1 MISLP
6 TKINYSTYQT
16 FILWLL
22 IVSGPLKSMFTYFYL
37 DFNFTLF
44 AFILATVDILVGIT
58 FRRHEILLTKESMFS
73 LLMLFCIFAI
83 TAISLIYTESEF
95 YAYEK
100 SAIFT
105 VNILFFIYPL
115 FITSIDLEKLYK
127 WLLWIFLPVAI
138 MFVLARF
145 LYFSDLNA
153 DKSLIRYEF
162 YLIRQHY
169 LGLST
174 TTAALVLLLVY
185 LKKPLIYTIVALLT
199 LIGLGGR
206 GAFLFLIFTLFIW
219 KFDQIINFGASFK
232 IRKKH
237 LTFSIISIGALA
249 VSIYYF
255 FDKIFAV
262 IKFGLLRFKTL
273 LDPSA
278 DRSTRGRIER
288 LEYTFDSII
297 AAPWKFVFGE
307 GIGSFG
313 ILYTGVDGR
322 EYPHNIYLEVLFEL
336 GLAGLIPFIFFTI
349 VPFWY
354 KRNAFYMALMLYFFL
369 NALKSGDLTS
379 IWILFLT
386 YGLVVFNPKIKT

>member
-1 MISLP
+1 
-6 TKINYSTYQT
+6 
-16 FILWLL
+16 
-22 IVSGPLKSMFTYFYL
+22 
-37 DFNFTLF
+37 
-44 AFILATVDILVGIT
+44 
-58 FRRHEILLTKESMFS
+58 MFS
-73 LLMLFCIFAI
+73 LLMLFCISAI
-83 TAISLIYTESEF
+83 IAISLIYTESEQ

-105 VNILFFIYPL
+105 VNILYFIYPL
-115 FITSIDLEKLYK
+115 FITSIDLEKLCK
-127 WLLWIFLPVAI
+127 WLLWIFLPIAI
-138 MFVLARF
+138 LFVIAKF

-153 DKSLIRYEF
+153 DHTLIRYEF
-162 YLIRQHY
+162 YLIRRHY

-185 LKKPLIYTIVALLT
+185 LKKPLIYTIIALITML
-199 LIGLGGR
+199 GLGGR
-206 GAFLFLIFTLFIW
+206 GAFIFLIFTLFVW
-219 KFDQIINFGASFK
+219 KLNRIIDFGVSFK
-232 IRKKH
+232 IKKKH
-237 LTFSIISIGALA
+237 LIFSIFSLSAFA
-249 VSIYYF
+249 VFIYYF
-255 FDKIFAV
+255 FDKIVAV
-262 IKFGLLRFKTL
+262 INFGLLRFKTL
-273 LDPSA
+273 LDPAA

-288 LEYTFDSII
+288 LEYTFDSILG
-297 AAPWKFVFGE
+297 APWKFVFGE

-336 GLAGLIPFIFFTI
+336 GVIGLIPFLFFTI

-354 KRNAFYMALMLYFFL
+354 RRNAFYMALMLYFFL

>member
-1 MISLP
+1 MR
-6 TKINYSTYQT
+6 TKISYSSYQT

-44 AFILATVDILVGIT
+44 AFIVATADILVGIA
-58 FRRHEILLTKESMFS
+58 FRRHEILLTKEALFS
-73 LLMLFCIFAI
+73 LLLLSCLFALVVM
-83 TAISLIYTESEF
+83 SLIYTESGF

-105 VNILFFIYPL
+105 VNILYFIYPL
-115 FITSIDLEKLYK
+115 FMTRVDLQKLCK
-127 WLLWIFLPVAI
+127 WLLWFFLPVAI
-138 MFVLARF
+138 LFVIARF
-145 LYFSDLNA
+145 LYFSELNA

-185 LKKPLIYTIVALLT
+185 LKKPLVYTIIALVT

-219 KFDQIINFGASFK
+219 KFDKIINFGSSIKLTRKNLSFS
-232 IRKKH
+232 
-237 LTFSIISIGALA
+237 LLSVSALFVA
-249 VSIYYF
+249 GYYF
-255 FDKIFAV
+255 FDKILAV
-262 IKFGLLRFKTL
+262 INFGLSRFTTL
-273 LDPSA
+273 LDPSV

-288 LEYTFDSII
+288 LEYTIDYMLE
-297 AAPWKFVFGE
+297 APWKFLFGE

-336 GLAGLIPFIFFTI
+336 GLMGLIPFLLFTTI
-349 VPFWY
+349 PFWY
-354 KRNAFYMALMLYFFL
+354 RRNAFYQALMLYFFL

-379 IWILFLT
+379 IWMLFLT
-386 YGLVVFNPKIKT
+386 YGLVVFNPKFKT

>member
-1 MISLP
+1 MR
-6 TKINYSTYQT
+6 TTINYSSYQT
-16 FILWLL
+16 FVLWLL

-44 AFILATVDILVGIT
+44 AFILAAVDIVVGMV
-58 FRRHEILLTKESMFS
+58 FRRYEIVLTRESMFS
-73 LLMLFCIFAI
+73 LLMLFFIFVI
-83 TAISLIYTESEF
+83 MVISLLYTDSGL

-100 SAIFT
+100 SAIFI
-105 VNILFFIYPL
+105 VNILYFIYPL
-115 FITSIDLEKLYK
+115 FITKIDLEKLCK
-127 WLLWIFLPVAI
+127 WLLWFFLPVAI

-145 LYFSDLNA
+145 LYFSELNA
-153 DKSLIRYEF
+153 DKTLIRYEF
-162 YLIRQHY
+162 YLIRKHY

-174 TTAALVLLLVY
+174 TTAALILLLVY
-185 LKKPLIYTIVALLT
+185 LKKPFIYTIIALTT

-219 KFDQIINFGASFK
+219 KFDKIINFGSSFK
-232 IRKKH
+232 LTRKH
-237 LTFSIISIGALA
+237 LTYSIFSASAI
-249 VSIYYF
+249 VFVIYYF

-262 IKFGLLRFKTL
+262 INFGLLRFKTL
-273 LDPSA
+273 LDPSV

-288 LEYTFDSII
+288 LEYTIDSIL
-297 AAPWKFVFGE
+297 AAPWKFIFGE

-336 GLAGLIPFIFFTI
+336 GLLGLIPFLFFTI
-349 VPFWY
+349 IPFWY
-354 KRNAFYMALMLYFFL
+354 KRNAFFQAFMLYFFL

-379 IWILFLT
+379 IWTLFLS
-386 YGLVVFNPKIKT
+386 YGFIVFNPKIKT